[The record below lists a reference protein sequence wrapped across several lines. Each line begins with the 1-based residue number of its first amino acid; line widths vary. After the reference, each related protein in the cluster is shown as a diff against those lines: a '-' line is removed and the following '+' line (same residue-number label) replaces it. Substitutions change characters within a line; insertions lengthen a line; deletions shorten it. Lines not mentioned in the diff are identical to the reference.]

1 MKKLSTYLL
10 LILFSFSAPSFAD
23 DIRDFQI
30 EGISIGDSALDYFTE
45 EEIDI
50 ALLCLNTWGFKELR
64 YTRPVLKK
72 LDPLYIK
79 ECLIHGYNSE
89 LFSTQSKKT
98 IFKVIDSLEEIAIA
112 VH

>member
-1 MKKLSTYLL
+1 MDTQKAISLPFKKKEPKPKVKKGYRAA
-10 LILFSFSAPSFAD
+10 F
-23 DIRDFQI
+23 
-30 EGISIGDSALDYFTE
+30 FTE

-64 YTRPVLKK
+64 YTRPVIKR

-98 IFKVIDSLEEIAIA
+98 IYKIIDSVEEIAIA

>member
-1 MKKLSTYLL
+1 MDTQKAKVLPFKKKEPKPKVKKGYRMA
-10 LILFSFSAPSFAD
+10 F
-23 DIRDFQI
+23 
-30 EGISIGDSALDYFTE
+30 FTE

-50 ALLCLNTWGFKELR
+50 ALLCLNTWGFRELR
-64 YTRPVLKK
+64 YTRPVLKR

-98 IFKVIDSLEEIAIA
+98 IYKIIDSVEEIAIA

>member
-1 MKKLSTYLL
+1 MDTQKAKVLPFKKKQPTSEIKTGYRMA
-10 LILFSFSAPSFAD
+10 F
-23 DIRDFQI
+23 
-30 EGISIGDSALDYFTE
+30 YTE
-45 EEIDI
+45 AEIDI
-50 ALLCLNTWGFKELR
+50 ALLCLNTWGFRELR

-98 IFKVIDSLEEIAIA
+98 IFKIIDSVEEIAIA
-112 VH
+112 TQ

>member
-1 MKKLSTYLL
+1 MDTQKAKVLPFKKKQPTSEIKTGYRMA
-10 LILFSFSAPSFAD
+10 F
-23 DIRDFQI
+23 
-30 EGISIGDSALDYFTE
+30 YTE

-50 ALLCLNTWGFKELR
+50 ALLCLNTWGFRELR

-98 IFKVIDSLEEIAIA
+98 IFKSIDSVEEIAIA
-112 VH
+112 TQ

>member
-1 MKKLSTYLL
+1 MDTQKAKVIPFKKKEPTPRVKKGYRMA
-10 LILFSFSAPSFAD
+10 F
-23 DIRDFQI
+23 
-30 EGISIGDSALDYFTE
+30 FTE
-45 EEIDI
+45 EEIDL
-50 ALLCLNTWGFKELR
+50 ALLCLNTWGFRELR

-79 ECLIHGYNSE
+79 QCLIHGYNSE

-98 IFKVIDSLEEIAIA
+98 IFKIIDSLEEIAIA